1 MLDEFIK
8 QVDMKVEIRVFEH
21 ESFVGEMHP
30 WNTFHKP
37 GESLLVDGIFCV

>member
-1 MLDEFIK
+1 MMLDEFIK

-30 WNTFHKP
+30 WN
-37 GESLLVDGIFCV
+37 SLLVDGIFCV